1 MLIAVIELSADVSL
15 PSAALRRPSAA
26 VMALPLATILPSA
39 AVSLESRPE
48 KAEVAIALALAVTLK
63 SRLSTVV

>member
-1 MLIAVIELSADVSL
+1 MAVIELSADVSL

-26 VMALPLATILPSA
+26 VMELLLATIVPSA
-39 AVSLESRPE
+39 AVSLVSRPE
-48 KAEVAIALALAVTLK
+48 KAEVAIALALAVTLL